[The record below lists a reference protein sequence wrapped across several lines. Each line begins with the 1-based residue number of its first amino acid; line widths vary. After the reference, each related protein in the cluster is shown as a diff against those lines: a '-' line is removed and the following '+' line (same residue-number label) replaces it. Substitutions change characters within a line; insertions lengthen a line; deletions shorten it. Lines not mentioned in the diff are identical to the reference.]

1 MLRAFKT
8 RTSRAQRWPDVPNS
22 IYTQA
27 RQHTQAHWNGASARQ
42 ITTLFFLFR
51 FFYYLQSIDI
61 IRVSAPLASQ
71 KHLPAA
77 KPLDSFQSHDFFD
90 KHLASLAQLGSRRKN
105 VSLTTTFSFSYHLS
119 TVDEEIVFAFEA
131 ATWSHHAY
139 TYESNET
146 RESFKNG
153 NKRKMER
160 GTELFSI
167 RTDTSDDTFHAY
179 KTSSNKTAYN

>member
-1 MLRAFKT
+1 MACFVLSRREHHVRRGG
-8 RTSRAQRWPDVPNS
+8 RTYQIPFTHKHVN
-22 IYTQA
+22 THK
-27 RQHTQAHWNGASARQ
+27 HTETAPLSARQ

-131 ATWSHHAY
+131 AT
-139 TYESNET
+139 
-146 RESFKNG
+146 
-153 NKRKMER
+153 
-160 GTELFSI
+160 
-167 RTDTSDDTFHAY
+167 
-179 KTSSNKTAYN
+179 